1 MRSDGN
7 GPCASR
13 ALLLNPLRET
23 EGTIVFEHILV
34 PVDFTEKN
42 AVALDTAMQLAQQ
55 YHGRITLLHVIEPI
69 EYEDDEIQAFYQT
82 LETKAWEKM
91 KAMVESVDE
100 DEVPIKQ
107 QILFGRRAACIVEY
121 TTTEQVD
128 LVVLSSHKISFEQ
141 PPKSWA
147 TLSYQMSILCP
158 CPVLLL
164 K

>member
-1 MRSDGN
+1 
-7 GPCASR
+7 
-13 ALLLNPLRET
+13 
-23 EGTIVFEHILV
+23 
-34 PVDFTEKN
+34 
-42 AVALDTAMQLAQQ
+42 
-55 YHGRITLLHVIEPI
+55 LLHVIEPI
-69 EYEDDEIQAFYQT
+69 EYEDDEIRVFYQT

-91 KAMVESVDE
+91 KAMVESVDK

-121 TTTEQVD
+121 TATEQVD
-128 LVVLSSHKISFEQ
+128 LVVLSSHKIGFDQ

>member
-1 MRSDGN
+1 M
-7 GPCASR
+7 
-13 ALLLNPLRET
+13 
-23 EGTIVFEHILV
+23 FEHILV

-42 AVALDTAMQLAQQ
+42 TVALDTAMKLAQQ
-55 YHGRITLLHVIEPI
+55 HHGRITLLHVIEPM
-69 EYEDDEIQAFYQT
+69 EYEDDEIRAFYQT

-91 KAMVESVDE
+91 QALVEPVDK

-107 QILFGRRAACIVEY
+107 QIILGRRASCIVEY
-121 TTTEQVD
+121 VDTDDVD
-128 LVVLSSHKISFEQ
+128 LVVLSSHKIGFDQ

-147 TLSYQMSILCP
+147 TLSYQVSFLCS